1 MSEEL
6 KQVAMRL
13 RAIREIA
20 GVSADTLAIELELDP
35 KQYEI
40 YESGETDI
48 PVSILYAVANKLGV
62 ELVSILTGGE
72 PHLHKYSLVRNGEG
86 LDVNRSKQYKYKNI
100 AYKMQNKKAEPF
112 LVTVDPSPE
121 DEPIHLNVHP
131 GQEIDYILEGSVIIQ
146 IGNNKI
152 TLTEGDTLFYD
163 STSPHGM
170 KAVGDKP
177 AKFLAIIF

>member
-20 GVSADTLAIELELDP
+20 GVSADALAIELNLNPE
-35 KQYEI
+35 QYTI
-40 YESGETDI
+40 YESGEVDI
-48 PVSILYAVANKLGV
+48 PVSVLYAVASKLGV
-62 ELVSILTGGE
+62 ELVSILTGEE
-72 PHLHKYSLVRNGEG
+72 PHLHKYSLVKNGEG
-86 LDVNRSKQYKYKNI
+86 LDVNRSKQYNYKNL
-100 AYKMQNKKAEPF
+100 AYKLQNKKAEPF
-112 LVTVDPSPE
+112 LVMVDPSPDE
-121 DEPIHLNVHP
+121 EPIHLNTHP

-146 IGNNKI
+146 IGNNVL
-152 TLTEGDTLFYD
+152 TLSEGDTLFYD

-170 KAVGDKP
+170 KAVGNQP